1 MNSKQHKTLTAIFST
16 PTPKSIAWTEI
27 EVLIK
32 GLGGKII
39 HNNGSKVRIDLNQVS
54 LNIHSPHPQKEVKQY
69 VVGLLKEF
77 LEKAGVT
84 P

>member
-1 MNSKQHKTLTAIFST
+1 MNNRQQKTLSAIFAK
-16 PTPKSIAWTEI
+16 PTPKSVEWA
-27 EVLIK
+27 EVESLIK
-32 GLGGKII
+32 ALGGEIV
-39 HNNGSKVRIDLNQVS
+39 HNQGSKVRIDLNHVS

-69 VVGLLKEF
+69 AVRLLREF